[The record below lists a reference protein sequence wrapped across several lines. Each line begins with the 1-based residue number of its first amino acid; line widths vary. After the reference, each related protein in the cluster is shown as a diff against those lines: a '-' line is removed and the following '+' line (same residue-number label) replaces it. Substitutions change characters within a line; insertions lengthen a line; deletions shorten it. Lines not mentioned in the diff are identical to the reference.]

1 MFFIF
6 RDVKE
11 IFNSKKLSEMTLEEL
26 WHLFPISLVPHN
38 DAWCD
43 WYCEEANFIS
53 EILPGTFK
61 LYHIGSTA
69 VPGIYAKNIV
79 DILAV
84 SSSDENASNAMGEA
98 FASASALV
106 AASEALCEN
115 GWICMSRS
123 DSRISLNKGYTEA
136 GFADRVFHLH
146 LRLQGDDDEIY
157 FRDYLCLHPE
167 TAKEYETLKLSLW
180 KKFEFDRDGYTEAK
194 TEFVRKISTLA
205 KELAIVP

>member
-1 MFFIF
+1 MNLK
-6 RDVKE
+6 RKM
-11 IFNSKKLSEMTLEEL
+11 LSEMTLEEL
-26 WHLFPISLVPHN
+26 WHLFPISLVSHN

-43 WYCEEANFIS
+43 WYREEACRVS
-53 EILPGTFK
+53 RLLPGAFE

-84 SSSDENASNAMGEA
+84 YSGDGDASNAAGEA
-98 FASASALV
+98 LASASALN
-106 AASEALCEN
+106 AASEALCQN
-115 GWICMSRS
+115 GWICMNRS
-123 DSRISLNKGYTEA
+123 EKRISLNKGYTET

-157 FRDYLCLHPE
+157 FRDYLRSHPE
-167 TAKEYETLKLSLW
+167 TAKEYEALKLSLW

-194 TEFVRKISTLA
+194 SEFIRKITALA
-205 KELAIVP
+205 KAISNAPR

>member
-53 EILPGTFK
+53 EILLGTFK

-180 KKFEFDRDGYTEAK
+180 KKFEFDRDDYTEAK

>member
-1 MFFIF
+1 MLFIF
-6 RDVKE
+6 RDVK
-11 IFNSKKLSEMTLEEL
+11 NVSKSKKLCEMTLEEL
-26 WHLFPISLVPHN
+26 WRLFPVSLVPHN

-84 SSSDENASNAMGEA
+84 YSGDGDASNAAGEA
-98 FASASALV
+98 LASASALN
-106 AASEALCEN
+106 AALEMLCNN